1 MANTELGTAV
11 IVYEDPEE
19 GTVERT
25 VQNERIAYF
34 QDHWIV
40 KLDEDEAGNDVV
52 RRIPLQ
58 RVHYVERSVE
68 AFEEEVGT
76 LRSQVESFAED
87 LRSTLL
93 GRREEP
99 AAEGGVGAAPDRGE
113 PERIE
118 IDDHESSDTDR

>member
-1 MANTELGTAV
+1 MAQPELGTAV
-11 IVYEDPEE
+11 IAYEDPQE

-25 VQNERIAYF
+25 VQNERLAYF

-40 KLDEDEAGNDVV
+40 KLDEDESGNDIV
-52 RRIPLQ
+52 RRIPHG

-76 LRSQVESFAED
+76 LRSQVESFASD

-93 GRREEP
+93 GGEPEES
-99 AAEGGVGAAPDRGE
+99 GRPD

-118 IDDHESSDTDR
+118 IGDDPGGSESPTRTDG